1 MALEQIENFT
11 VRLFSGLGLWAETL
25 DGGAILVTFV
35 VLSCVFLA
43 RNALS
48 GLAVNAFRFVAD
60 KIQIS
65 LDDQVTDAVQ
75 PAAQALIISLALYGF
90 METLNLPPLLSQ
102 TMERLLIS
110 VAVASVFA
118 AGYSLA
124 DTTVGWLVSAKDG
137 VRGLQL
143 AWLKKVLKAAT
154 VIIGLTAVLK
164 VWDIDLGPVLT
175 GMGVLG
181 AGVALA
187 AQDIFRNLIAGIASM
202 SEKRF
207 EIGDWVRVEGVVE
220 GIVEKMELRS
230 TLIRQFDQ
238 AAVHVPNAELANS
251 TLINFTHRPHR
262 RIHWTLQLVYG
273 TSAEQLTRIRS
284 EIERYIDTSEDF
296 VPPGRAS
303 RYVRINAFDDS
314 SINILVWCFTRTID
328 YATYLESK
336 ERLLLEI
343 KRIVETAG
351 SSFAFPTRSVVLSN
365 APGDDTERVDAEGK
379 TERF

>member
-1 MALEQIENFT
+1 
-11 VRLFSGLGLWAETL
+11 V
-25 DGGAILVTFV
+25 
-35 VLSCVFLA
+35 
-43 RNALS
+43 
-48 GLAVNAFRFVAD
+48 
-60 KIQIS
+60 
-65 LDDQVTDAVQ
+65 
-75 PAAQALIISLALYGF
+75 
-90 METLNLPPLLSQ
+90 
-102 TMERLLIS
+102 ERLLIS
-110 VAVASVFA
+110 VAIASIFA
-118 AGYSLA
+118 AGYSLV
-124 DTTVGWLVSAKDG
+124 DTTVGWLVSAKDR

-143 AWLKKVLKAAT
+143 LWLKKVLRAAT
-154 VIIGLTAVLK
+154 VIIGLAAVLK

-238 AAVHVPNAELANS
+238 AAVHVPNAELANT
-251 TLINFTHRPHR
+251 TLINFTRRPHR
-262 RIHWTLQLVYG
+262 RIHWTIQLVYG

-284 EIERYIDTSEDF
+284 EIERYIDSSEDF
-296 VPPGRAS
+296 VPPERAS
-303 RYVRINAFDDS
+303 RYVRIDAFDDS

-328 YATYLESK
+328 YASYLEAK

-343 KRIVETAG
+343 KRIVEASG
-351 SSFAFPTRSVVLSN
+351 SSFAFPTRNVVLSN
-365 APGDDTERVDAEGK
+365 PPVEDPERVDAEGGA
-379 TERF
+379 ERL